1 LCIAGYNYTVSN
13 NNTEAVLKSL
23 ESLYLEGN
31 MAGALELSVKEN
43 NQFSPG
49 HLYYNLGTIYAK
61 TGDYAQGRYYMERAF
76 KEGFDLPKVAHN
88 LEIIK
93 SNLTVRELGE
103 AGGVFGSTFSYMLG
117 VAPAYYTGL
126 SLMLAILVLLLVR
139 LKFFKKISLIVLFL
153 LLSLA
158 PLGFSKFY
166 LSKMDFGIA
175 LEEIKIYEGPSNI
188 YSSIGAL
195 NPGQKIIVGQKD
207 KDWVFIKYPESF
219 RGWVAGKKLGLF

>member
-1 LCIAGYNYTVSN
+1 MSN
-13 NNTEAVLKSL
+13 NNTEEVLKSL

-31 MAGALELSVKEN
+31 LEGALELSTQEKD
-43 NQFSPG
+43 QFSPG

-61 TGDYAQGRYYMERAF
+61 QGDYAQGRYYMEKAF
-76 KEGFDLPKVAHN
+76 KEGFDLTKVSHN

-93 SNLTVRELGE
+93 SNLTIRELGQ
-103 AGGVFGSTFSYMLG
+103 AGGVFGSTFSYLLK
-117 VAPAYYTGL
+117 VPPAYYAGETL
-126 SLMLAILVLLLVR
+126 LALILIVVLVR
-139 LKFFKKISLIVLFL
+139 LKALKKAYLIVLFV
-153 LLSLA
+153 LLSLL
-158 PLGFSKFY
+158 PVGFSQFY
-166 LSKMDFGIA
+166 LSKMEFGIA

-219 RGWVAGKKLGLF
+219 RGWVAVEKLGLY